1 MLMKRVTAAATPCKI
16 SEEVNERARE
26 RASAVFVGGREGG
39 RTARSIS
46 AFSFR
51 NLILGP
57 RLILSQLRLELS
69 VDKKNT
75 REMHVPG
82 AKKVNLIAQKT

>member
-1 MLMKRVTAAATPCKI
+1 MLKI
-16 SEEVNERARE
+16 IMPIHSNDTLQDFRGGERRSERAQFLSE
-26 RASAVFVGGREGG
+26 EGG

-51 NLILGP
+51 N
-57 RLILSQLRLELS
+57 LILSQLRLELS

-75 REMHVPG
+75 REMLVPA
-82 AKKVNLIAQKT
+82 AKKVDLIAQRT